1 MPVILLNNRD
11 QTKRDVKRAEH
22 RRARCRAVLVNT
34 DLTALSNMPLIHSS
48 RVLAGDDERSND
60 DFWIKDDFAPT
71 PIMSTYLLAFVVA
84 DFRRRE
90 TTGHAG
96 LKVTTTTTIHY
107 TCRVA

>member
-1 MPVILLNNRD
+1 MPFFLLHNRE
-11 QTKRDVKRAEH
+11 QRERDVKRAGH
-22 RRARCRAVLVNT
+22 RSVSQRDRCRAVLVNT

-48 RVLAGDDERSND
+48 RVLAGDDERSSD

-90 TTGHAG
+90 TTGHGG
-96 LKVTTTTTIHY
+96 LKVLHTLY
-107 TCRVA
+107 